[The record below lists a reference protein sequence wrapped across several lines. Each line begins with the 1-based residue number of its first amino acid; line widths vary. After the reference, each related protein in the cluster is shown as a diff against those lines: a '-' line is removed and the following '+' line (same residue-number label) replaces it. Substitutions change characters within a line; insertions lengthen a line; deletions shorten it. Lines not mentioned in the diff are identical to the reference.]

1 MSATGQ
7 AASGGD
13 GGAAQGEGQ
22 AQQQSGPDLNELAGR
37 LDQHGQT
44 LEEIRGFFQT
54 QREQGQQQQAEP
66 VDETPDMSEFL
77 RELDQGLNL
86 GAGTDFEAANKHL
99 ADVVGQVADQRAQAL
114 VAPIQQ
120 QLADMQHNQIAQDL
134 VNEFPEMAEEAT
146 AKRVVGQAQQ
156 WAAENYPP
164 EIAKVVANHPGTW
177 RMMYMAGKAAESAN
191 DAGSGDSAAA
201 SLESGNGAGPGA
213 QQQVDRVKQIME
225 AGGRGK
231 SVLDF

>member
-7 AASGGD
+7 AASGD
-13 GGAAQGEGQ
+13 GQAQGEGQ
-22 AQQQSGPDLNELAGR
+22 AQQSGPDLNELAGR

-66 VDETPDMSEFL
+66 VDETPDLTAFFA
-77 RELDQGLNL
+77 ELDQGLI
-86 GAGTDFEAANKHL
+86 APGTDFEAANKHL
-99 ADVVGQVADQRAQAL
+99 ADQIGQVADQRAQAL

-134 VNEFPEMAEEAT
+134 VNEFPELAVREVAERTVAAAHEHVREAY
-146 AKRVVGQAQQ
+146 ADLPREVQDR
-156 WAAENYPP
+156 
-164 EIAKVVANHPGTW
+164 IANHPREW
-177 RMMYMAGKAAESAN
+177 RLAYLASKAAESAN
-191 DAGSGDSAAA
+191 GAGSGDSAAA